1 MFLGLYPV
9 ISDKFTCDTNPGT
22 FSKSTNFYFG
32 ILTQNIT
39 SGRGEKRGDR
49 GKKRKEKEKWVGEKG
64 W

>member
-1 MFLGLYPV
+1 MFP
-9 ISDKFTCDTNPGT
+9 
-22 FSKSTNFYFG
+22 NFYFG
-32 ILTQNIT
+32 ILTQNII